1 MSRYLYIVTLVVAG
15 EMVFSLPFHIARF
28 FRPTMLEVFS
38 FTNTQLGDLF
48 AVYGVTAMLSYFPG
62 GAIAD
67 RYSARFLLTASLVS
81 TAAGGFYLATIP
93 TPFNMALLYG
103 YWGVTTVF
111 LLWGALIRATRDWGG
126 ESSQGKAFGI
136 LESGRG
142 VTAAVVAGM
151 LVMVLASY
159 MPEDASLASDEARR
173 RGFQMVVLGYS
184 LIALLAGVMAWFA
197 IPDIDDVSVSRPN
210 PFRNMLL
217 VIGRP
222 IVWAQAAVIICAY
235 CGYKSLDYFSLYA
248 VQVLGM
254 DEVEGARLASY
265 GAYVRPVAALAA
277 GLIADRFSATR
288 SIGVIFAV
296 MALVFAVLSML
307 TPASTSLVIIYLTI
321 GVSLF
326 AVFSLRGVYFAL
338 LQESRTPRYIT
349 GAAVGLISLVG
360 YTPDIFM
367 APVAGRILDSTPGA
381 GGFVHLFWLLTG
393 IAVVGIAVI
402 AVLLRL
408 QRNNSLDEPVSC

>member
-1 MSRYLYIVTLVVAG
+1 MSRYLYIVALVIAG
-15 EMVFSLPFHIARF
+15 EMVFGLPFHIARF
-28 FRPTMLEVFS
+28 FRPTMLDVFS

-67 RYSARFLLTASLVS
+67 RYSARFLLAASLIL

-93 TPFNMALLYG
+93 APFQMALLYG

-136 LESGRG
+136 LEAGRG
-142 VTAAVVAGM
+142 VAAAVVAGM
-151 LVMVLASY
+151 LVVVLASY
-159 MPEDASLASDEARR
+159 LPDDANLASDEARR
-173 RGFQMVVLGYS
+173 EGFQMVVLGYS
-184 LIALLAGVMAWFA
+184 LIALFAGVLAWFV
-197 IPDIDDVSVSRPN
+197 IPDNDGASAASPN

-217 VIGRP
+217 VVGKP
-222 IVWAQAAVIICAY
+222 IVWAQAAVIVCAY
-235 CGYKSLDYFSLYA
+235 CGYKSLDYYSLYA
-248 VQVLGM
+248 VEVLGM
-254 DEVEGARLASY
+254 DEVEGAWLASW
-265 GAYVRPVAALAA
+265 GAYVRPLAALAA

-288 SIGVIFAV
+288 SIGVIFAA
-296 MALVFAVLSML
+296 MAVVFVVLSMM
-307 TPASTSLVIIYLTI
+307 PAATSLVIVYATI
-321 GVSLF
+321 GISLF
-326 AVFSLRGVYFAL
+326 AVFSLRGIYFAL
-338 LQESRTPRYIT
+338 LQEVRTPRYIT
-349 GAAVGLISLVG
+349 GASVGLISLVG

-367 APVAGRILDSTPGA
+367 APVAGRILDATPGA

-393 IAVVGIAVI
+393 ISVAGIAVI

-408 QRNNSLDEPVSC
+408 QRNNPFDESVSC